1 MRKGIRLKKSIG
13 GEIVQ
18 PMGELVVSERRKML
32 LIRGVCKSLKS
43 LKVRKWSYYTL
54 FGVVY
59 MVGHGRGLVGA

>member
-1 MRKGIRLKKSIG
+1 MVSKG
-13 GEIVQ
+13 
-18 PMGELVVSERRKML
+18 RKML

-43 LKVRKWSYYTL
+43 LEVRKWSYYTT